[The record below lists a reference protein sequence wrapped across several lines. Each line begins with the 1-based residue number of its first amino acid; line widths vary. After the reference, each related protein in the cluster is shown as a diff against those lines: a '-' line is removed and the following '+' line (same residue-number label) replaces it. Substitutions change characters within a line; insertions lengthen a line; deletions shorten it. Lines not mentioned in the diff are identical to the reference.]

1 MSTYDIG
8 TFVGT
13 IEQRDKILR
22 EGKTIGQFI
31 ESGIDIHGEHYQIV
45 HVSEPLPEGQDS
57 SLLIQRA
64 FDAAYKLSRGEVIT
78 GNSDS
83 LGVSIEFPKGD
94 YHLSSCVVD
103 KRQLAIEKPKIQ
115 DKQCYY
121 RNFICK

>member
-1 MSTYDIG
+1 MNTYDIG

-57 SLLIQRA
+57 SFLIQRA
-64 FDAAYKLSRGEVIT
+64 FDTAYELSRGEVIV
-78 GNSDS
+78 GDSDS
-83 LGVSIEFPKGD
+83 LRVSIGFPKGEFA
-94 YHLSSCVVD
+94 LSLSVID
-103 KRQLAIEKPKIQ
+103 KQRTQIEKPKIQ
-115 DKQCYY
+115 DRQSYY